1 MEDDYSDILG
11 SGVLNIKPQ
20 SGLPFGVKAS
30 LWICTLGFLYIIGVT
45 AWKNFLRWRELS
57 YRLAMRR
64 RHGIPDDDHR
74 PFNVAYAAVQNA
86 REKREALR
94 RAKSRPMSNTARE
107 QPPSSAQLKQD
118 LRQRT
123 GPARNVEA
131 TWTKDR
137 AESLPRG
144 YRHSTTA
151 GSSRYNP
158 VNNGQQPVL
167 QNEEKVLYPR
177 ATELVTSANHPM
189 AASVRISK
197 IQSDSKRRNYAYMDI
212 DQGSLVADRL
222 RSSDT
227 EPLERATFK
236 RGSKR
241 EYGDA
246 DETEDVLESKRV
258 REKRA
263 RKVSLEKAILDE
275 EMEVDENEFEDENTD
290 CGQVSRGK
298 KRDREEAGS
307 TFGGDD
313 EDRSE
318 SEDAE
323 DDTTTRRRSRKRR
336 SVAKRKSD
344 LATITRGKK
353 RDRDIDEETSD
364 EGSDRGYAQ
373 TSARKRRNKK
383 EGISD
388 EDVSMEESPAKGKG
402 RKIGEEWTSNGV
414 LCKIGPNG
422 QRLRQALVKKARQ
435 KYHMP
440 KDSQHPDRD
449 ANLEVYVE
457 TWLTEEEYQNAKA
470 RHSLAWQDT
479 PKASVERDTHEVA
492 QPPPSP
498 VGKSLLWKSTATPP
512 ATTPD
517 GGSPTSEFSGSAY
530 RATKGRISY
539 DPRRQ
544 SIAVDVATRVNPF
557 HQYPAQASKRIASGN
572 GRASSAGLVDSTN
585 SSPRTGQRMYS
596 KWEKQDLEANAM
608 MKMREVARKK
618 ENEEKERQ
626 EKERQEKERIERE
639 KAEKDKASIP
649 SVPIITVTEPAEDKP
664 AGIGIPSFF
673 ARPAVSAK
681 DAANSPVAIPSP
693 VSLPGFFKSG
703 EKTTTPTE
711 SKASPFPS
719 ATPAATPFTFGVPGS
734 SPFAPV
740 AKPTVDST
748 KSSEQPKPPPF
759 APPQPLSVTSTPNP
773 APATSAPSF
782 FSFPKSSAVP
792 EPQNSEQNGQ
802 VSGPSLLSR
811 LGPDAAPA
819 TSLQPST
826 FSFTKPTE
834 APKSFFTPT
843 TTTSSLTAQPP
854 ASTSTTSSMST
865 GAAGSS
871 ALKFDFKVANKPLNA
886 TTATPAST
894 APDASK
900 PGSGAS
906 IFSFKPTTVP
916 PAESNAGAGGAA
928 PFKFVFSPQTAKDA
942 GGTKEDNGAQ
952 GSKQTLT
959 FSGFNTPASKPASS
973 SVFSNAGAATSQP
986 GFGTTGTSSEKSGAS
1001 SFSAT
1006 TAPSGSMISGAN
1018 KTTGFSAFS
1027 NASSTL
1033 DSSSKPSVFGSFAS
1047 ASGTTAFGS
1056 FGGTTSFNAPKPT
1069 DGTNSA
1075 FTFGKTS
1082 TAPASTPTTTTSTP
1096 SNVPNHH
1103 SSFTLNDISKAQNS
1117 SNAPSTSTNSSF
1129 PVNRTPLNK
1138 TGASE
1143 GTFSTPTNPFQT
1155 ASGSGANPT
1164 ATVFGAGGQ
1173 PASNSA
1179 SSSLF
1184 GALGGSGQSAS
1195 NVMASSAPSGANA
1208 ASTLGAPSQSIF
1220 GSTSNSTSTPTPFGQ
1235 SAFPTTNT
1243 SQFPLGAPS
1252 GQPAPSSAPTTTPS
1266 IFGGGSSI
1274 FGSATTTKPGTSPF
1288 GAFGNTSQSTNNSIP
1303 PNSASAIQFGQS
1315 SMSTPNNTGGQS

>member
-1 MEDDYSDILG
+1 M
-11 SGVLNIKPQ
+11 LNIKPQ

-30 LWICTLGFLYIIGVT
+30 LWICTLVFLYIIGVT

-151 GSSRYNP
+151 GPSRYNP

-167 QNEEKVLYPR
+167 QTEEKVLYPR

-197 IQSDSKRRNYAYMDI
+197 IQSDSKRRNYVYMDI
-212 DQGSLVADRL
+212 DQGSLVSNLL

-246 DETEDVLESKRV
+246 DETEDVLESKRA

-318 SEDAE
+318 SEEAE

-457 TWLTEEEYQNAKA
+457 TWLTEGEYQDAKA

-544 SIAVDVATRVNPF
+544 SVAVDVATRVNPF

-585 SSPRTGQRMYS
+585 SSPRTGHRMYS

-673 ARPAVSAK
+673 AKPAVSAK
-681 DAANSPVAIPSP
+681 DVANSPVAIPSP

-711 SKASPFPS
+711 SKASSFPS

-748 KSSEQPKPPPF
+748 KPSEQPKPPPF
-759 APPQPLSVTSTPNP
+759 APPQPLSVTSTSNP

-792 EPQNSEQNGQ
+792 EPQKPEQNGQ

-843 TTTSSLTAQPP
+843 TTASSLNAP
-854 ASTSTTSSMST
+854 SSSMST

-871 ALKFDFKVANKPLNA
+871 ALKFDFKVANKPLTA
-886 TTATPAST
+886 TTVTPAST

-900 PGSGAS
+900 PGSGAN
-906 IFSFKPTTVP
+906 IFSFKPTT
-916 PAESNAGAGGAA
+916 AESNAGAGGAT
-928 PFKFVFSPQTAKDA
+928 PFKFVFGPETAKDA
-942 GGTKEDNGAQ
+942 GGTKEDSGAQ
-952 GSKQTLT
+952 ESKQTLT
-959 FSGFNTPASKPASS
+959 FSGFGASASKPASS
-973 SVFSNAGAATSQP
+973 AFSSAGAVAEKTSQP
-986 GFGTTGTSSEKSGAS
+986 GFGTTSTSSDKSGP

-1027 NASSTL
+1027 NASSTP
-1033 DSSSKPSVFGSFAS
+1033 DSSSKPPVFGSFS
-1047 ASGTTAFGS
+1047 PASGTTAFGS

-1069 DGTNSA
+1069 DGTNS
-1075 FTFGKTS
+1075 FIFGKTS
-1082 TAPASTPTTTTSTP
+1082 TAPAPTPTTTT
-1096 SNVPNHH
+1096 
-1103 SSFTLNDISKAQNS
+1103 SKAQNS
-1117 SNAPSTSTNSSF
+1117 SNAPSTSTTNSSF
-1129 PVNRTPLNK
+1129 TVNRTPLNK
-1138 TGASE
+1138 TE
-1143 GTFSTPTNPFQT
+1143 GTVTAFSAPPNQFQT

-1164 ATVFGAGGQ
+1164 ATVFGAGGGGQ
-1173 PASNSA
+1173 PASNST

-1184 GALGGSGQSAS
+1184 GALGTLGGSGQSAS
-1195 NVMASSAPSGANA
+1195 NSMASSAPSGTNA
-1208 ASTLGAPSQSIF
+1208 ASTLGAPNQFIF
-1220 GSTSNSTSTPTPFGQ
+1220 SSTSTPTPFAVPLSAQ

-1274 FGSATTTKPGTSPF
+1274 FGSATTTKPGTTSPF
-1288 GAFGNTSQSTNNSIP
+1288 GAFGNTSNNSIP
-1303 PNSASAIQFGQS
+1303 QNSASAIQFGQS
-1315 SMSTPNNTGGQS
+1315 SMGTPNNTGGQS